1 MKIAL
6 IRQRFT
12 AWGGAE
18 NTLGYL
24 AQEFVRQGHEVTLLS
39 ASWQGELPSRW
50 HQHLAN
56 GRLRWLK
63 VPVWAGKS
71 GRALSFAV
79 NTRRLLRQADFEVIY
94 SLERTLYQDVY
105 RAGDG
110 CHREWLARRRPYI
123 SILQRLGIAL
133 SPFHRL
139 LLGLEKRLF
148 QSEPLQLVIANSR
161 QVKSE
166 IERHYGMPSEKIRVI
181 YNGIDRQ
188 RFSLEVVPARCSQLN
203 QELGLSALVPTI
215 VFVGS
220 GFERKGLAFL
230 IKALA
235 RLANARVLLLVV
247 GSGHYDPYQRLARK
261 LGVASKVR
269 FLGPQP
275 QVERFYAAAAVVAL
289 PTIYDPCSNVVLEA
303 LACGRPVVTTAAN
316 GAAEFITAG
325 ENGEILTRPDDVP
338 ALAAALTQF
347 LDRRED
353 HRIVEAAVNAV
364 AGLSWERT
372 AQETLAA
379 LTAVAAKTRSGS
391 KNCC

>member
-18 NTLGYL
+18 NTLAYL
-24 AQEFVRQGHEVTLLS
+24 TQEFLRQGHEVTILS
-39 ASWQGELPSRW
+39 ASWQADLPARW
-50 HQHLAN
+50 HPYLAA

-63 VPVWAGKS
+63 VPVWGGKAG
-71 GRALSFAV
+71 RVLSFAR
-79 NTRRLLRQADFEVIY
+79 NTRILLHQADFEVIY

-123 SILQRLGIAL
+123 SILQRLGL
-133 SPFHRL
+133 VLNPFHRL

-148 QSEPLQLVIANSR
+148 QSERLRLVIANSW

-166 IERHYGMPSEKIRVI
+166 ILNHYGLPLEKIRVI

-188 RFSLEVVPARCSQLN
+188 RFAPEAVQTLRPKVS
-203 QELGLSALVPTI
+203 QELGLSPLPPI
-215 VFVGS
+215 VLFVGS

-230 IKALA
+230 IKTLA
-235 RLANARVLLLVV
+235 RLRDSKVLLLVV
-247 GSGHYDPYQRLARK
+247 GNGHPGPYQRLAQK
-261 LGVASKVR
+261 LGVGSQVR

-316 GAAEFITAG
+316 GAAEFISPG

-338 ALAAALTQF
+338 GLAAALAKFQ
-347 LDRRED
+347 DRRED
-353 HRIVEAAVNAV
+353 PCIAEAAVKAV

-372 AQETLAA
+372 ARETLAA
-379 LTAVAAKTRSGS
+379 LTTVAAKTGS
-391 KNCC
+391 